1 MYKHVCTVYML
12 KGDKEFIKTFAVHK
26 SKKVSHKSPD
36 HDFTHILSYKEI
48 KEFLALLAV
57 LHCSSDS

>member
-1 MYKHVCTVYML
+1 ML